1 MLTHSFPGTYYTVEI
16 LENKLEYFHS
26 FILRSTKERSLLN
39 PASSNC
45 IVQNITDDKSHDELE
60 F

>member
-16 LENKLEYFHS
+16 LENKLEYFHL
-26 FILRSTKERSLLN
+26 LRSTKERSLLN

-45 IVQNITDDKSHDELE
+45 IVQNIKDDKSHDELE